1 MSILTS
7 LVQSHRFEASPQ
19 RRKLLVCCSVSIR
32 YSTITVCIVGHP
44 FGHGWAVVVISAR
57 EVKSASSG
65 RVEKSNLPQTDRCFL
80 FIDFEGSSYIGCLL
94 CSDHIFCSQIVRI
107 LQVHLNKTIAQIGSI
122 DLTHTSL
129 GARTNENRDTRRP
142 SDLTSIPVF

>member
-7 LVQSHRFEASPQ
+7 LVQSCSKGRGPQ

-65 RVEKSNLPQTDRCFL
+65 GLKNLTFHRP
-80 FIDFEGSSYIGCLL
+80 IDVFSLL
-94 CSDHIFCSQIVRI
+94 ITKAR
-107 LQVHLNKTIAQIGSI
+107 
-122 DLTHTSL
+122 HTS
-129 GARTNENRDTRRP
+129 GAFYAVIMPSVRR
-142 SDLTSIPVF
+142 

>member
-7 LVQSHRFEASPQ
+7 LVQSYSKGRDTQ

-44 FGHGWAVVVISAR
+44 FGHGWAVVMMSAR

-65 RVEKSNLPQTDRCFL
+65 GLKNPTFHAP
-80 FIDFEGSSYIGCLL
+80 IDAFSTSTTKN
-94 CSDHIFCSQIVRI
+94 H
-107 LQVHLNKTIAQIGSI
+107 
-122 DLTHTSL
+122 HTS
-129 GARTNENRDTRRP
+129 GAFYAAIT
-142 SDLTSIPVF
+142 